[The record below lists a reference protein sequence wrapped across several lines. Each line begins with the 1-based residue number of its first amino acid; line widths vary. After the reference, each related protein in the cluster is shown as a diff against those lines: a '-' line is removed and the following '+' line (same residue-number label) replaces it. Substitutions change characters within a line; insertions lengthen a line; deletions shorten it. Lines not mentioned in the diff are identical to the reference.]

1 MAILNFQKPDKV
13 IMIDSTDFEG
23 KFEFRPLEPGY
34 GLTVGNALRRVLL
47 SNLEGTAITGIKIP
61 GVAHEFSTIPNV
73 REDVLEIFLNL
84 KQIVLK
90 TEKQTPIFGNI
101 SIDGPGVITA
111 SSIKFDDED
120 IEIVN
125 PNQYIAT
132 FSGNETLSFDI
143 KVEKGIGYQ
152 FAEQANNNDNM
163 DFLAIDA
170 VFMPVLKV
178 NYKINNVYLGYSKTT
193 ESLILEITTNGSVSP
208 EKALS
213 EAAQKLMTWFSFLTS
228 EQSLTPQKEMEVE
241 PLAQNDVI
249 LIEELQLPVRAY
261 NCLKRAGINSVDDLV
276 NYSQE
281 EIREIKNFGKKS
293 AQEVFQALKDKFD
306 IVLPSLNS

>member
-1 MAILNFQKPDKV
+1 MAELNFQYFKSSV
-13 IMIDSTDFEG
+13 EESG
-23 KFEFRPLEPGY
+23 KLTGHFLLESLEAGQ
-34 GLTVGNALRRVLL
+34 GLTIGNALRRVLL

-90 TEKQTPIFGNI
+90 SEKQVPLFGKV
-101 SIDGPGVITA
+101 SINGPGVITA

-125 PNQYIAT
+125 PNQYIAS
-132 FSGNETLSFDI
+132 FSGDDTLTFDI

-152 FAEQANNNDNM
+152 FAEQANTNDNM

-208 EKALS
+208 EKSLS

-228 EQSLTPQKEMEVE
+228 EQNLAPQKEVEVE
-241 PLAQNDVI
+241 PIAQNDVI

>member
-1 MAILNFQKPDKV
+1 MAELNFQYFMSSV
-13 IMIDSTDFEG
+13 EESG
-23 KFEFRPLEPGY
+23 KLTGHFLLQSLEAGQ
-34 GLTVGNALRRVLL
+34 GLTIGNALRRVLL

-90 TEKQTPIFGNI
+90 SEKQTPIFGTV
-101 SIDGPGVITA
+101 SINGPGVITA

-132 FSGNETLSFDI
+132 FSGNDTLTFDL

-152 FAEQANNNDNM
+152 FAEQANNNDNI

-193 ESLILEITTNGSVSP
+193 ESLILEVTTNGSVSP

-213 EAAQKLMTWFSFLTS
+213 EAAQKLVTWFSCLTS
-228 EQSLTPQKEMEVE
+228 EQSLAPQKEMEVE

>member
-1 MAILNFQKPDKV
+1 MAELNFQYFKSSV
-13 IMIDSTDFEG
+13 EESG
-23 KFEFRPLEPGY
+23 KLTGHFLLESLEAGQ
-34 GLTVGNALRRVLL
+34 GLTIGNALRRVLL

-90 TEKQTPIFGNI
+90 SEKQVPIFGKV
-101 SIDGPGVITA
+101 SINGPGVITA

-125 PNQYIAT
+125 PNQYIAS
-132 FSGNETLSFDI
+132 FSGDDTLTFDI

-152 FAEQANNNDNM
+152 FAEQANTNDNM

-208 EKALS
+208 EKSLS

-228 EQSLTPQKEMEVE
+228 EQNLAPQKEVEVE
-241 PLAQNDVI
+241 PIAQNDVI

>member
-1 MAILNFQKPDKV
+1 
-13 IMIDSTDFEG
+13 
-23 KFEFRPLEPGY
+23 
-34 GLTVGNALRRVLL
+34 
-47 SNLEGTAITGIKIP
+47 
-61 GVAHEFSTIPNV
+61 V

-90 TEKQTPIFGNI
+90 SEKQTPIFGTV
-101 SIDGPGVITA
+101 SINGPGVITA

-132 FSGNETLSFDI
+132 FSGNDTLTFDL

-152 FAEQANNNDNM
+152 FAEQANNNDNI

-193 ESLILEITTNGSVSP
+193 ESLILEVTTNGSVSP

-213 EAAQKLMTWFSFLTS
+213 EAAQKLMTWLST
-228 EQSLTPQKEMEVE
+228 T
-241 PLAQNDVI
+241 
-249 LIEELQLPVRAY
+249 
-261 NCLKRAGINSVDDLV
+261 KRNG
-276 NYSQE
+276 
-281 EIREIKNFGKKS
+281 G
-293 AQEVFQALKDKFD
+293 
-306 IVLPSLNS
+306 

>member
-1 MAILNFQKPDKV
+1 MAELNFQYFKSSV
-13 IMIDSTDFEG
+13 EESG
-23 KFEFRPLEPGY
+23 KLTGHFLLQSLEAGQ
-34 GLTVGNALRRVLL
+34 GLTIGNALRRVLL

-90 TEKQTPIFGNI
+90 SEKQTPIFGTV
-101 SIDGPGVITA
+101 SINGPGVITA

-132 FSGNETLSFDI
+132 FSGNDTLTFDL

-152 FAEQANNNDNM
+152 FAEQANNNDNI

-193 ESLILEITTNGSVSP
+193 ESLILEVTTNGSVSP

-213 EAAQKLMTWFSFLTS
+213 EAAQKLMTWFSCLTS
-228 EQSLTPQKEMEVE
+228 EQSLAPQKEMEVE

-293 AQEVFQALKDKFD
+293 AQEVFQALKDK
-306 IVLPSLNS
+306 

>member
-1 MAILNFQKPDKV
+1 MAELNFQYFKSSV
-13 IMIDSTDFEG
+13 EESG
-23 KFEFRPLEPGY
+23 KLTGHFLLQSLEAGQ
-34 GLTVGNALRRVLL
+34 GLTIGNALRRVLL

-90 TEKQTPIFGNI
+90 SEKQTPIFGTV
-101 SIDGPGVITA
+101 SINGPGVITA

-132 FSGNETLSFDI
+132 FSGNDTLTFDL

-152 FAEQANNNDNM
+152 FAEQANNNDNI

-193 ESLILEITTNGSVSP
+193 ESLILEVTTNGSVSP

-213 EAAQKLMTWFSFLTS
+213 EAAQKLMTWFSCLTS
-228 EQSLTPQKEMEVE
+228 EQSLAPQKEMEVE